1 MIDFHADTIF
11 QLWKNES
18 AGNLYENSLSVSI
31 KGLENIGALAR
42 TDAAGAIVD
51 QVYAI
56 LDRTNTGE
64 KK

>member
-1 MIDFHADTIF
+1 MTDAEAPEKLMEEACSLIR
-11 QLWKNES
+11 NEE
-18 AGNLYENSLSVSI
+18 AIRKME
-31 KGLENIGALAR
+31 KNIGELAR
-42 TDAAGAIVD
+42 TDAAGAIVE